1 MYCSYILGDN
11 TFSNNIATTEGGCI
25 YDNKYLPANEN
36 NIFDSSNYA
45 PYGSAMAGY
54 PFGVRL
60 VSFDNYPIASGQSYS
75 GKIVVEVIDP

>member
-1 MYCSYILGDN
+1 M
-11 TFSNNIATTEGGCI
+11 
-25 YDNKYLPANEN
+25 PASEN
-36 NIFDSSNYA
+36 NTFDSSNYA

-54 PFGVRL
+54 PYGVRL